1 MFDTTLQVQKK
12 VYPSSEGST
21 TPLGGGGRNDPSDT
35 PHFISFIHLLW
46 IFFFSARSVLAGP
59 GNSEVTETGP
69 CVDND
74 KVECGDFIA
83 RS

>member
-1 MFDTTLQVQKK
+1 MPQ
-12 VYPSSEGST
+12 
-21 TPLGGGGRNDPSDT
+21 LGGEHDPFGRRGQERSLGHT
-35 PHFISFIHLLW
+35 TFYFVYSFAVD
-46 IFFFSARSVLAGP
+46 FFFSARSVLAGP